1 MPAIADPYASH
12 YGAAATSGDTGRRLR
27 ARLRATLRRSELTR
41 ALAEGADPTASDE
54 LALRAGQLTSARSR
68 RVLARAL
75 RRTIDEAHR
84 PPLARSRVVIIRRG
98 AVLEAED
105 AIGTMIARLSSE
117 QPVRA
122 QGMALAERIIT
133 NADGSPLYNPA
144 EPGALQRQITVA
156 TAAMEPADRSQ
167 SHEFL
172 LAR

>member
-1 MPAIADPYASH
+1 MPAIADPHALQH
-12 YGAAATSGDTGRRLR
+12 GAIPQRGDTKRRLH

-54 LALRAGQLTSARSR
+54 LALRAEQLTSTRGRQS
-68 RVLARAL
+68 LARAM
-75 RRTIDEAHR
+75 RRTVDEAHR
-84 PPLARSRVVIIRRG
+84 PPLARSRAVIIRRG

-105 AIGTMIARLSSE
+105 AIRTMIARLTGA

-122 QGMALAERIIT
+122 EGMAIAERILT

-144 EPGALQRQITVA
+144 EPGALAREVSLA
-156 TAAMEPADRSQ
+156 TAAMEQADRSQ